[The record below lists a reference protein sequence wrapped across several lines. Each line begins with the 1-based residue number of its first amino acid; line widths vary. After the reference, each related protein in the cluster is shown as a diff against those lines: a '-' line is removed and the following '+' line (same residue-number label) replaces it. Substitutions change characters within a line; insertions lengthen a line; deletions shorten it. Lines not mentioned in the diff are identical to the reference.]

1 MAIEK
6 GNIEI
11 VKEILTNDK
20 LDVNIINIFIN
31 IYFWN
36 LKYNNLIS
44 FLVQF
49 SLITF
54 KIKFLNKIL
63 IKYLNSI
70 KYNNFNKILYNI

>member
-6 GNIEI
+6 GNVEI

-49 SLITF
+49 ILITF

-70 KYNNFNKILYNI
+70 KYNDFNKILYNI